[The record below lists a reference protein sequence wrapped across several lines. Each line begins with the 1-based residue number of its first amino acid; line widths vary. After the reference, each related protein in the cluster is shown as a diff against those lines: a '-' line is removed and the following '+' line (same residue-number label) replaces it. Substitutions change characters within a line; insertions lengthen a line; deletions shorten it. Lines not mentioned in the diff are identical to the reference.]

1 MKKKIVSLI
10 SALVLTCA
18 MSLNVCAAGSVT
30 AEDVAA
36 AAGEVAVPATEA
48 ELTASKQ
55 VADSII
61 VFDESVSGLTTTAL
75 EAAEVLPI
83 AEELAKLNGQS
94 DIASVEV
101 VAVVELNST
110 AAGKVVVKMSVGANE
125 TAVAL
130 HSTASGVERI
140 MGVVSGD
147 TVTFDFGGFS
157 PVAILKV
164 AKADNS
170 TSGSTT
176 AATGTTTDMTTAA
189 TADVT
194 AAVAPKTGDMSTM
207 VVIMAV
213 IFVAGAAVSVHMS
226 RKRA

>member
-1 MKKKIVSLI
+1 MKKKIVSFI

-18 MSLNVCAAGSVT
+18 MGLNVCAAGSVT

-48 ELTASKQ
+48 ELTESKK

-61 VFDESVSGLTTTAL
+61 VFDESVSGLTTTTL

-83 AEELAKLNGQS
+83 AEELARLNGQS
-94 DIASVEV
+94 DIASVNV
-101 VAVVELNST
+101 IAVVDLNSA

-130 HSTASGVERI
+130 HSTADGVERI
-140 MGVVSGD
+140 IGVVSGD

-157 PVAILKV
+157 PVAIIKV

-170 TSGSTT
+170 TPGSTT
-176 AATGTTTDMTTAA
+176 TTAA
-189 TADVT
+189 STATTAEGDAA
-194 AAVAPKTGDMSTM
+194 AAVAPKTGDLSMM
-207 VVIMAV
+207 VTVMAV
-213 IFVAGAAVSVHMS
+213 IFMAGAAAAVYMS

>member
-61 VFDESVSGLTTTAL
+61 VFDESVSGLTTTTL

-83 AEELAKLNGQS
+83 AEELAKLNDES
-94 DIASVEV
+94 AVESVNV
-101 VAVVELNST
+101 VAVVDLQA
-110 AAGKVVVKMSVGANE
+110 AAGKVVVKMSVAANE
-125 TAVAL
+125 TVYAL
-130 HSTASGVERI
+130 HVTDQGVERI
-140 MGVVSGD
+140 VGSVSGD
-147 TVTFDFGGFS
+147 KVTFEFGSFS
-157 PVAILKV
+157 PVAIVKV
-164 AKADNS
+164 AQKAGDSAPS
-170 TSGSTT
+170 TNSGSTAATDT
-176 AATGTTTDMTTAA
+176 AAAA
-189 TADVT
+189 TADAT

-213 IFVAGAAVSVHMS
+213 IFMAGAAVSVRMS